1 MAQERLQKLLARAG
15 IASRR
20 AAEELIVEGRV
31 SVDGKI
37 VRELGAR
44 ADGRRQRVEVDGRK
58 IVSESL
64 VYLIL
69 NKPRGVMCTLSDPE
83 GRKTIKELVRG
94 AGARVVPV
102 GRLDY
107 HTSGALLLTNDGDFA
122 LELQH
127 PRGKVPKEYVAK
139 VRGVLDEKK
148 LARFAESIEIDGRR
162 TQPADVRLLRLEG
175 DKTWISI
182 ILREGKNRQVRR
194 LGDEAGHPVL
204 RLSRLSH
211 AGITTEGLR
220 PGEWRPLSKDELTT
234 LKKTY
239 GVPKRVHAPAPPPE
253 RTARDPRPER
263 KRPERPQRS
272 DRLRPERPQRPERPG
287 FQHAPA
293 GAKKARPSGSSFGDA
308 FPRNGA
314 ERADV
319 RAFRP
324 AGKTKTKPEIGGRR
338 VEHPKASAASR
349 GGGPRPSGRR
359 GTSR

>member
-20 AAEELIVEGRV
+20 AAEQLIVEGRV
-31 SVDGKI
+31 SVDGKV

-69 NKPRGVMCTLSDPE
+69 NKPRGVMCTLDDPE
-83 GRKTIKELVRG
+83 GRKTIKELVRN

-139 VRGVLDEKK
+139 VRGVLDESK

-162 TQPADVRLLRLEG
+162 TQPADVRLLRVEG

-220 PGEWRPLSKDELTT
+220 PGEWRPLSKDELVT

-253 RTARDPRPER
+253 RTARDRHERPER
-263 KRPERPQRS
+263 PERRQKPERAKRPERSTSEGFSRTDRS
-272 DRLRPERPQRPERPG
+272 VADRPARGERPAFSRGGARAPESREQRAAAKAKPRPATG
-287 FQHAPA
+287 ARRENQA
-293 GAKKARPSGSSFGDA
+293 GAS
-308 FPRNGA
+308 
-314 ERADV
+314 V
-319 RAFRP
+319 
-324 AGKTKTKPEIGGRR
+324 
-338 VEHPKASAASR
+338 ASR
-349 GGGPRPSGRR
+349 GGARAPSARR